1 MYVIRILTD
10 KPIRFV
16 LTFTGIA
23 FCIILILF
31 ILGVYN
37 GVAEGSIE
45 YIKKTPA
52 DIWVLQG
59 NNNNIMRGTS
69 LIRVDYINDIR
80 RDPLIKSATPVLLFF
95 TNIIAGNDTA
105 TVLLAGYVP
114 GALGGPPTIVDGR
127 EIFDSNEIVLDK
139 SFAIKHRIQ
148 IGNILRIQDDTL
160 YVVGLS
166 TGTNAFVTQYAFVSL
181 EYEQSIMELS
191 GLASFF
197 IIKAKDERSIISI
210 TDNITRKYG
219 GSLSLFTHKTFLLNN
234 IREMEAGIL
243 PLFYSI
249 AIIGGIVLSI
259 ILSLILSVNTLEKRR
274 DFAIMKILGSSQWF
288 LDKLIITQAL
298 TITLTALLFGVIAY
312 FPLLRFVEYLSP
324 EVTAPVGLQ
333 HILLVALVTTVISIL
348 SSMLACKKTRS
359 IYPLEVFQ

>member
-59 NNNNIMRGTS
+59 NNTNIMRGTS
-69 LIRVDYINDIR
+69 IVPANYINVIK
-80 RDPLIKSATPVLLFF
+80 RDSLIKSATPVLLFF
-95 TNIIAGNDTA
+95 TNVIVGNNSA
-105 TVLLAGYVP
+105 TVLLTGYVP
-114 GALGGPPTIVDGR
+114 GAAGGPPKISDGR
-127 EIFDSNEIVLDK
+127 EIQENDEIVLDK
-139 SFAIKHRIQ
+139 SFAVKHRIE
-148 IGNILRIQDDTL
+148 IGNILLIQDDTL
-160 YVVGLS
+160 HVVGLS
-166 TGTNAFVTQYAFVSL
+166 TGTNAFVTQYAFVTL
-181 EYEQSIMELS
+181 EYEQSIIELP

-197 IIKAKDERSIISI
+197 IIKAKDERSIPLIINTI
-210 TDNITRKYG
+210 TKKFG
-219 GSLSLFTHKTFLLNN
+219 SSLSLFTHEKFLLNN

-243 PLFYSI
+243 PLFYAI
-249 AIIGGIVLSI
+249 AVIGGIVLAI
-259 ILSLILSVNTLEKRR
+259 ILSLILSVNILEKRR
-274 DFAIMKILGSSQWF
+274 DFAIMKILGSPQWF
-288 LDKLIITQAL
+288 LDKLIIAQAL
-298 TITLTALLFGVIAY
+298 TITLIALFFGVIAY
-312 FPLLRFVEYLSP
+312 FPLLRFIEYVSP

-333 HILLVALVTTVISIL
+333 HILLVTLVTIVISLI
-348 SSMLACKKTRS
+348 SSLLACKKTRS

>member
-10 KPIRFV
+10 KPIRFA

-59 NNNNIMRGTS
+59 NNNNIMLGTS
-69 LIRVDYINDIR
+69 IIPANYINIIK
-80 RDPLIKSATPVLLFF
+80 RDSLIESASAVFLFF
-95 TNIIAGNDTA
+95 TNIIVENDSA
-105 TVLLAGYVP
+105 TVLLTGYVP
-114 GALGGPPTIVDGR
+114 GATGGPPKIIEGR
-127 EIFDSNEIVLDK
+127 EILKDDEIVLDK
-139 SFAIKHRIQ
+139 SFAAKHNIAV
-148 IGNILRIQDDTL
+148 GNIIFIQDDTL
-160 YVVGLS
+160 RVVGFS
-166 TGTNAFVTQYAFVSL
+166 TGTNAFVTQYAFVTL
-181 EYEQSIMELS
+181 KYGQSIVDLP

-197 IIKAKDERSIISI
+197 IIKARDEKYIPTIMNSI
-210 TDNITRKYG
+210 KKKFG
-219 GSLSLFTHKTFLLNN
+219 GTLSLFTNKTFLINN

-243 PLFYSI
+243 PLFYAI
-249 AIIGGIVLSI
+249 AVIGGIVLSI
-259 ILSLILSVNTLEKRR
+259 ILSLILSVNILEKRR

-288 LDKLIITQAL
+288 LDKLVIAQAL
-298 TITLTALLFGVIAY
+298 AISLTALLFAIAAF
-312 FPLLRFVEYLSP
+312 FPLLRFVEYVSP
-324 EVTAPVGLQ
+324 EVTARVGVS
-333 HILLVALVTTVISIL
+333 HILLVAFVTIIISLL
-348 SSMLACKKTRS
+348 SSLLACKKTRS